1 MRCVAIDPGERF
13 ADVVELLR
21 RLEGGAAVER
31 IAMRPVPLAQRNPA
45 RFWQLVSALLAAA
58 LIFSQLHR

>member
-1 MRCVAIDPGERF
+1 VAIDPGERF

-31 IAMRPVPLAQRNPA
+31 VALRPVPLMQRNPV
-45 RFWQLVSALLAAA
+45 RFWQVVSALLLLA
-58 LIFSQLHR
+58 LICSHLQH